1 MASLRWLLLCGVV
14 LADIAW
20 MPLALGVVPAL
31 ATCAG
36 ALFLADYL
44 IRLRAAG
51 GGRCWLIVFFGT
63 PVLAL
68 LCL

>member
-1 MASLRWLLLCGVV
+1 MLLCVVV
-14 LADIAW
+14 LADTAW
-20 MPLALGVVPAL
+20 MPLALGVALAL
-31 ATCAG
+31 ATGAG

-44 IRLRAAG
+44 IRRRAAG
-51 GGRCWLIVFFGT
+51 GERCWLIVFLGT